1 MERNEKFRPFLRV
14 LDKESKEKNSW
25 EAGGKR
31 GQGGEEVLKN
41 FVAQKKKKS
50 ETKNESF
57 EAETQ
62 VARCRV
68 KGIEFYLFSKTKK
81 KEREEGRFNFISVN
95 GFSLDT
101 CCCLMR

>member
-1 MERNEKFRPFLRV
+1 MGGRGEKRTRERRSFEKLCR
-14 LDKESKEKNSW
+14 
-25 EAGGKR
+25 A
-31 GQGGEEVLKN
+31 
-41 FVAQKKKKS
+41 KKKS

-95 GFSLDT
+95 GFP
-101 CCCLMR
+101 

>member
-1 MERNEKFRPFLRV
+1 MGGRGEKRTRRRRSF
-14 LDKESKEKNSW
+14 EKLCR
-25 EAGGKR
+25 A
-31 GQGGEEVLKN
+31 
-41 FVAQKKKKS
+41 KKKKS

-62 VARCRV
+62 VARCKV

-95 GFSLDT
+95 GFP
-101 CCCLMR
+101 

>member
-1 MERNEKFRPFLRV
+1 M
-14 LDKESKEKNSW
+14 
-25 EAGGKR
+25 
-31 GQGGEEVLKN
+31 KN
-41 FVAQKKKKS
+41 FVAQKKKS

-68 KGIEFYLFSKTKK
+68 KRIEFYLFSKTKK

-95 GFSLDT
+95 GFP
-101 CCCLMR
+101 

>member
-25 EAGGKR
+25 EGGGKR

-41 FVAQKKKKS
+41 FVAQKKKS

-101 CCCLMR
+101 CCLMR

>member
-25 EAGGKR
+25 K
-31 GQGGEEVLKN
+31 GGEGKEDKGEKKFWKTLSR
-41 FVAQKKKKS
+41 KKKKS

-95 GFSLDT
+95 GFP
-101 CCCLMR
+101 

>member
-25 EAGGKR
+25 EGGGGKR
-31 GQGGEEVLKN
+31 TRGRRSFEKLCRV
-41 FVAQKKKKS
+41 KKKK
-50 ETKNESF
+50 KKKRNKESF

-95 GFSLDT
+95 GFP
-101 CCCLMR
+101 